1 MKKGCSGKLQA
12 TIALARLKPSWI
24 RWLVPHLL
32 GSFQLLRKI
41 FFAFE
46 NVWVGRSLKRSEIAD
61 HTYEIA
67 KVIGMFSM
75 KNFRSVP
82 NKTANAFEPVEI
94 IFVYKL
100 KY

>member
-1 MKKGCSGKLQA
+1 MAGASCAGLLPVKLE
-12 TIALARLKPSWI
+12 RYFS
-24 RWLVPHLL
+24 
-32 GSFQLLRKI
+32 
-41 FFAFE
+41 AFE
-46 NVWVGRSLKRSEIAD
+46 NVWVGRSLKRSEIAN

-94 IFVYKL
+94 VFVYKL
-100 KY
+100 RN